1 MESVAGADGVSM
13 RASNVIPFP
22 SPQRK
27 QMRPIMFPQEKSSPI
42 MPDLRDGC
50 DAPRGGLLDEF
61 AIWASR
67 FGRRLTA
74 RRTLLVEG
82 RHEA

>member
-1 MESVAGADGVSM
+1 M
-13 RASNVIPFP
+13 RVSNVIPFP
-22 SPQRK
+22 APQRK
-27 QMRPIMFPQEKSSPI
+27 QMRPIMFPQDKSVFM
-42 MPDLRDGC
+42 MPALRDGC
-50 DAPRGGLLDEF
+50 DAPRAGLLDEF

-74 RRTLLVEG
+74 RRTPLLEG